1 MIPALTQNVR
11 KTVLANGLTV
21 LTKEV
26 HTAPVATVQ
35 VWYRV
40 GSWHEPS
47 GSNGIAH
54 QLEHLMFKGTQTR
67 PIQFGRLFSALG
79 SDSNAFTSYDQT
91 AYFNTVHRDHLYTVL
106 VLEADRMSHILIDEE
121 RLTSEKGVVISELQG
136 YENDPGYRLE
146 RSVLQAVFPHQP
158 YGLPVGGTQ
167 ADVERFTSAQVKQY
181 YQTHYTPSNATLVL
195 VGDFDTD
202 TTLGW
207 VETIFCADFQPA
219 VTTVQKNDVH
229 RTTTRPLKEPST
241 SASIHL
247 QEPGS
252 TPLLHVV
259 YPLPSIL
266 HPDVPA
272 LQILDLILTE
282 GRNARLEQALVDAGL
297 ASQING
303 YPATMRYAGWYT
315 LWATAAPGQSLLQ
328 LEQALLQ
335 TLEQLQQQ
343 GITTAE
349 LQRAKQQL
357 LAAVV
362 LWNRD
367 VTSQAMQLGNDQTT
381 AGDYQFSD
389 RYLQAISAL
398 KPDDIQRVAH
408 EYLNAE
414 RRTSGFFEPTQLD
427 GETHLIPSGMTQ
439 TAENFGP
446 DAAVNPAEVAPY
458 LPHPTTF
465 TPASIPSQPE
475 QITLANGLQILLL
488 SDRSTPT
495 VTLSGYIRAGSEFD
509 TPDTA
514 GLASLTADNLLN
526 GTTTRDALTL
536 AQILDD
542 CGASLE
548 VTANREGVQLAG
560 AAINTDLPVLIDV
573 LADLLQNANFPDDE
587 LELSRQQSLTTLL
600 MNLDDPSRSARQVF
614 QQTLYPTTH
623 PFHSFAT
630 EASLSAITQADVE
643 QFYHRYYRPDT
654 TILTLVGDF
663 AVTEVLSLLKA
674 GLESWQIPTAAR
686 PTRDVPVP
694 PSPTSTRLS
703 KVLPGK
709 SQSITYLGHH
719 GIDRTDPRFYAV
731 ALLNQILGGDPLASR
746 LGSEIRDRQ
755 GLTYGI
761 YSYFQTG
768 FYLGPFIIEM
778 QTAPEDTEAAIA
790 STLAVL
796 QDVRNQGVTEV
807 EFEIAKQAIV
817 NSYPVD
823 LAHPDTLANA
833 WLMNTAYGLGFSEL
847 QNFPNQIQAVT
858 LTQVHQ
864 AAQELLHPEHL
875 VIVTVG
881 PRGNVPMS

>member
-1 MIPALTQNVR
+1 M
-11 KTVLANGLTV
+11 
-21 LTKEV
+21 
-26 HTAPVATVQ
+26 
-35 VWYRV
+35 
-40 GSWHEPS
+40 
-47 GSNGIAH
+47 SN
-54 QLEHLMFKGTQTR
+54 
-67 PIQFGRLFSALG
+67 
-79 SDSNAFTSYDQT
+79 
-91 AYFNTVHRDHLYTVL
+91 
-106 VLEADRMSHILIDEE
+106 ILIDEE
-121 RLTSEKGVVISELQG
+121 RLTSEKGVVISELRG

-146 RSVLQAVFPHQP
+146 RSVLQTVFPQQP

-167 ADVERFTSAQVKQY
+167 ADVERFTIAQVKQY
-181 YQTHYTPSNATLVL
+181 YQTHYSPSNATLVV
-195 VGDFDTD
+195 VGDFDGD
-202 TTLGW
+202 TTLSW
-207 VETIFCADFQPA
+207 IEAIFSTISTPSVLQEHDTHCATLDLQE
-219 VTTVQKNDVH
+219 
-229 RTTTRPLKEPST
+229 PLT
-241 SASIHL
+241 SSSIYL

-272 LQILDLILTE
+272 VQILDLILTE
-282 GRNARLEQALVDAGL
+282 GRNARLEQALVDSGL
-297 ASQING
+297 ASQISG
-303 YPATMRYAGWYT
+303 YPATMRHAGWYT
-315 LWATAAPGQSLLQ
+315 VWATVTPGQSLIQ

-335 TLEQLQQQ
+335 TIEQLQQQ

-367 VTSQAMQLGNDQTT
+367 VTSQAMQLGTDQTT
-381 AGDYQFSD
+381 AGDYHFSD
-389 RYLQAISAL
+389 RYLQAIEVL
-398 KPDDIQRVAH
+398 EPDDIQRVAR

-427 GETHLIPSGMTQ
+427 GEAHLMPSGMTQ

-446 DAAVNPAEVAPY
+446 DAAVNPAEVAQY
-458 LPHPTTF
+458 LPHLTTLNS
-465 TPASIPSQPE
+465 TSIPSQPE
-475 QITLANGLQILLL
+475 QMTLANGLRILLL
-488 SDRSTPT
+488 SDHSTPT

-509 TPDTA
+509 TPETA

-536 AQILDD
+536 AQMLDD
-542 CGASLE
+542 RGASLE
-548 VTANREGVQLAG
+548 ITANREGVQLAG
-560 AAINTDLPVLIDV
+560 AAINTDLSVLIDV
-573 LADLLQNANFPDDE
+573 LADLMQNANFPDDE

-600 MNLDDPSRSARQVF
+600 MNLDDPSRLARQVF
-614 QQTLYPTTH
+614 QQTLYSPTH
-623 PFHSFAT
+623 PFHSFPT
-630 EASLSAITQADVE
+630 EASLAAIARSDLE

-654 TILTLVGDF
+654 TILMLVGDF
-663 AVTEVLSLLKA
+663 EVTEVVSLLKA
-674 GLESWQIPTAAR
+674 NLESWHMPTPAL
-686 PTRDVPVP
+686 PTRDVPVL
-694 PSPTSTRLS
+694 PSPTSVRLS
-703 KVLPGK
+703 KVRPGK

-768 FYLGPFIIEM
+768 FYPGPFIIEM
-778 QTAPEDTEAAIA
+778 QTAPEDTDAAIA
-790 STLAVL
+790 GTLAVL
-796 QDVRNQGVTEV
+796 QAVRNQGVTEV

-833 WLMNTAYGLGFSEL
+833 WLMNTAYGLDFSEL
-847 QNFPNQIQAVT
+847 QNFPHQIQAVT

-864 AAQELLHPEHL
+864 AAQELLAPEQL
-875 VIVTVG
+875 VMVTVG
-881 PRGNVPMS
+881 PRGNAPTS